1 MLIASENETVSPPI
15 NEIDYYSSC
24 ILSPSCDVE
33 RRNNHANL
41 KFEQEDKCSPT
52 QNEPFFHL
60 LKSCNCDRQ
69 PWPPAHPLRVYNHLT
84 VHASSREFTR
94 LTSPRGFNDVSR
106 RVHRFYWCRFMDYGA
121 SSTIKSARGDQQTR
135 AYSGY
140 CPQYQFNYGETYAK
154 TTHKLLLDPTINHA
168 KTLILAD
175 RAVTNCE
182 RPSKRDIDVVN
193 ARFKRTDPLFVH
205 PMLPGYKGFV
215 PGSNISLGQR
225 YAVHATEGL
234 ADFER
239 QQLQHKAA
247 LDRLRR
253 TINVQCGRA
262 EPRNLEERLLVKT
275 TYKLPLLTNAKNDM
289 SSFYIINKIPNGV
302 PLSAKT
308 RKKNISIMSN
318 ILCKGY
324 ATHIPHG
331 YFKTSIIPSYDD
343 ALYSFA
349 KCQKDIQSIKYK
361 IMTIYPEPPL
371 LVKSTE
377 IYHKNIGM
385 IPNYFGY
392 IPGAMFRCGK
402 TFGADSKDVKK

>member
-1 MLIASENETVSPPI
+1 MDLLITA
-15 NEIDYYSSC
+15 
-24 ILSPSCDVE
+24 
-33 RRNNHANL
+33 
-41 KFEQEDKCSPT
+41 
-52 QNEPFFHL
+52 EPHFI
-60 LKSCNCDRQ
+60 
-69 PWPPAHPLRVYNHLT
+69 P
-84 VHASSREFTR
+84 
-94 LTSPRGFNDVSR
+94 G
-106 RVHRFYWCRFMDYGA
+106 
-121 SSTIKSARGDQQTR
+121 
-135 AYSGY
+135 YSGY

-275 TYKLPLLTNAKNDM
+275 TYKLPLLTVRPEYITTMNDNLSSDKKYKQNPKWCSFIRKNAK
-289 SSFYIINKIPNGV
+289 
-302 PLSAKT
+302 
-308 RKKNISIMSN
+308 R
-318 ILCKGY
+318 Y